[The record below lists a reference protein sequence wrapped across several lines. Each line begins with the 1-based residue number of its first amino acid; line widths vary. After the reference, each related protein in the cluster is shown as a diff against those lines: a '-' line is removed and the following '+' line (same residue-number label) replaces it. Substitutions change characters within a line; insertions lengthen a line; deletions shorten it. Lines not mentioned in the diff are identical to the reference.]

1 MNQRVARRRM
11 PRMETTDEELET
23 TLAGEALANRKYTAW
38 GRKAE
43 KEGFPVIARLFR
55 AAAEAETIHAL
66 AHLSAMDGIKSTPE
80 NVAAAL
86 DRADHPEFF
95 RQAQA
100 ALAHGRDLDD
110 ADIYLCPVCGHLQL
124 ERPIEPCP
132 TCHLPAEK
140 FSLVS

>member
-1 MNQRVARRRM
+1 
-11 PRMETTDEELET
+11 METKDEELET
-23 TLAGEALANRKYTAW
+23 ALAGEALANRKYTAW

-43 KEGFPVIARLFR
+43 KEGLPVIARLFR

-66 AHLSAMDGIKSTPE
+66 AHLAAMDGIKSTPE

-86 DRADHPEFF
+86 ESADQPELFRRAQEVL
-95 RQAQA
+95 
-100 ALAHGRDLDD
+100 ALGRDLDD
-110 ADIYLCPVCGHLQL
+110 ADIYLCPACGHLEL

-132 TCHLPAEK
+132 TCRLPAEK